1 MKRALNVKGW
11 KNIGEDVH
19 SHILVLRYGK
29 SLFSAFDAKVVN
41 NCNFSANIYAV
52 NINIKSSLSKRKI
65 KNRTAENLITV
76 LKKWDISI
84 LKYLR
89 NVLTESKWSL
99 IMSLNFCKL
108 LPWALTE
115 MISPFWA
122 IPLFECKQS
131 EEEKMG

>member
-1 MKRALNVKGW
+1 MKRALSVKGW
-11 KNIGEDVH
+11 KNICEDTH
-19 SHILVLRYGK
+19 SHILVLDMENLYFLLSTLK
-29 SLFSAFDAKVVN
+29 WLIS
-41 NCNFSANIYAV
+41 CNFSANIYAV

-65 KNRTAENLITV
+65 KKRTIENLITV
-76 LKKWDISI
+76 LKKWDISV